1 MAEDKGKVSRP
12 EASQRARAMKN
23 TRLKKEDVDA
33 YLKEMEKREGDYQK
47 YYRFDS
53 IAERDPTT
61 MNQEELKEWM
71 RIRNRKKEQIRNNEQ
86 DW

>member
-12 EASQRARAMKN
+12 EASSRARAMKN
-23 TRLKKEDVDA
+23 IRLKKEEVEA
-33 YLKEMEKREGDYQK
+33 YLKQMEQREGDYQK

-53 IAERDPTT
+53 IEERDPTS

-71 RIRNRKKEQIRNNEQ
+71 RIRNRKKQQRQNNEQ